1 MSLSL
6 LSRRSLWLP
15 LATASLA
22 LLASPTPAHA
32 TPSTVY
38 WAPST
43 PAVQGAGV
51 LHLTYDTYFASSGL
65 YPVDVG
71 ATIGV
76 LPWQGLQLELGAD
89 LLYPTSDGEDG
100 LSVPVY
106 FNGKL
111 GAPQD
116 VYFPGQPAWSAGIY
130 NVGLE
135 SDVTDYDVVYG
146 VLGYT
151 FERLGSVAAGGY
163 YGMSDTLLVDR
174 DGEEARAGVL
184 ASYTSPAIHVPLLD
198 KLVVAA
204 DLQTGQNA
212 LGAGG
217 AGLALYFT
225 PAVALVTGPV
235 FFLEPEVQPGASDWM
250 WTAQIDVDLDLTS
263 TTP

>member
-22 LLASPTPAHA
+22 LLASPAPAHA

-151 FERLGSVAAGGY
+151 FE
-163 YGMSDTLLVDR
+163 
-174 DGEEARAGVL
+174 
-184 ASYTSPAIHVPLLD
+184 
-198 KLVVAA
+198 
-204 DLQTGQNA
+204 
-212 LGAGG
+212 
-217 AGLALYFT
+217 
-225 PAVALVTGPV
+225 
-235 FFLEPEVQPGASDWM
+235 
-250 WTAQIDVDLDLTS
+250 
-263 TTP
+263 